1 MVSPFSTDDTTM
13 HKNMESRAPAG
24 RRPAA
29 ILWVLSAATL
39 IALAPLAARADDDD
53 TTTAT
58 SAVST
63 KKSTGTAPVRSS
75 ANGSATA
82 TTAKNASAG
91 MTMTTGA
98 MLTATRRGQP
108 WFP

>member
-39 IALAPLAARADDDD
+39 IALAPLAADDDD
-53 TTTAT
+53 HHHRY
-58 SAVST
+58 
-63 KKSTGTAPVRSS
+63 KRGEYKESTGTAPVRSS

-82 TTAKNASAG
+82 TTAKTQVPG
-91 MTMTTGA
+91 
-98 MLTATRRGQP
+98 
-108 WFP
+108 

>member
-1 MVSPFSTDDTTM
+1 
-13 HKNMESRAPAG
+13 MESRAPAG

-53 TTTAT
+53 HHHRYKRGEYKEKYWDGACK
-58 SAVST
+58 VER
-63 KKSTGTAPVRSS
+63 KWKR
-75 ANGSATA
+75 NGDYSE
-82 TTAKNASAG
+82 NASAG

>member
-13 HKNMESRAPAG
+13 LKNMESRASAG

-39 IALAPLAARADDDD
+39 IALAPLAARPTTTI

-82 TTAKNASAG
+82 TTAKAQVPG
-91 MTMTTGA
+91 
-98 MLTATRRGQP
+98 
-108 WFP
+108 

>member
-53 TTTAT
+53 HHHRY
-58 SAVST
+58 
-63 KKSTGTAPVRSS
+63 KRGEYKSTGTAPVGR
-75 ANGSATA
+75 AQMEAQ
-82 TTAKNASAG
+82 
-91 MTMTTGA
+91 
-98 MLTATRRGQP
+98 RRLQRKTQVPG
-108 WFP
+108 

>member
-13 HKNMESRAPAG
+13 HKNMESRAPAPPS
-24 RRPAA
+24 RRDPVGA
-29 ILWVLSAATL
+29 IRRHADRPG
-39 IALAPLAARADDDD
+39 APGGADDDD
-53 TTTAT
+53 HHHRYKRGEYKEKYWDGACK
-58 SAVST
+58 VER
-63 KKSTGTAPVRSS
+63 KWKR
-75 ANGSATA
+75 NGDYSE
-82 TTAKNASAG
+82 NASAG